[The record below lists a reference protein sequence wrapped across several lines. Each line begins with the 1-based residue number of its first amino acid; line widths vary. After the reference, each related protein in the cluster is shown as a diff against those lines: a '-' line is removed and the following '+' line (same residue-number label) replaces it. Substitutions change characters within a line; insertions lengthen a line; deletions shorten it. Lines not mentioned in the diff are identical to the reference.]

1 MDVLV
6 IVRDWLNK
14 YLETPADQFLA
25 GILATI
31 VLGLIGAFIPSV
43 RKTTVRCF
51 TASLDWL
58 KERAQGLFNRAP
70 EARTLRR
77 FGVKI
82 GLDKE
87 IDYYLGKMDPNR
99 VGPDTI
105 DTLIQGPFC
114 AKCSYLLTEWR
125 NGESLI
131 CSHCPQCSSKLVAP
145 VGGAALHTFKT
156 VMYRA
161 LDAEKRQTGRLKE
174 SDGK

>member
-14 YLETPADQFLA
+14 HLETPADQFLA

-31 VLGLIGAFIPSV
+31 VLGLIGALIPSV
-43 RKTTVRCF
+43 RKTTARSF
-51 TASLDWL
+51 TAILDWL
-58 KERAQGLFNRAP
+58 RERAQGLFNRTP
-70 EARTLRR
+70 EARTIKR

-87 IDYYLGKMDPNR
+87 IDYYLGEMDPNR
-99 VGPDTI
+99 VGPDMI
-105 DTLIQGPFC
+105 DILIQGPFC

-125 NGESLI
+125 NGESYV
-131 CSHCPQCSSKLVAP
+131 CSCCPQCSSKLAAP
-145 VGGAALHTFKT
+145 VGGAALHKFKI
-156 VMYRA
+156 VVYRA
-161 LDAEKRQTGRLKE
+161 LDAEKRQTGQLKE